1 MKTVNG
7 LSANPMTAL
16 RNIKGKK
23 DPEAIKEIAR
33 EMEALFA
40 EQMVKAMRSAC
51 GPVVGKGLGA
61 EMYVNL
67 FDTEIAR
74 LMSQRGLG
82 LQDTFVE
89 QLNRLNEES
98 GSKQKPAT
106 KDSGDSPQE
115 KGSLKKSGVSTDSK
129 L

>member
-51 GPVVGKGLGA
+51 GPMVGKGLGA

-74 LMSQRGLG
+74 LMAQRGLG

-106 KDSGDSPQE
+106 KDSGDPQQD
-115 KGSLKKSGVSTDSK
+115 KGSLKKSELSTDSK